1 MFVRTCLC
9 VCLCAPD
16 RLDGWMI
23 FLLLS
28 FWMACSCLSILQPAC
43 LPALLSFYMNY
54 WLTDHLGDSSDWR
67 CRLSVCHFVCSW
79 TKLKWFALVFKPK
92 RKLISCLHL
101 LWLSSLQRS
110 LLSYCDIN
118 LLSPCSVCDEWRIH
132 TINYCQINGYFLF
145 SFWAY

>member
-43 LPALLSFYMNY
+43 LLCSLSTWIID
-54 WLTDHLGDSSDWR
+54 WLTISAILLTGVAVFLSAI
-67 CRLSVCHFVCSW
+67 LSVAELNLNDLLWCSNQ
-79 TKLKWFALVFKPK
+79 
-92 RKLISCLHL
+92 KLISCLHL

-118 LLSPCSVCDEWRIH
+118 LLSPCSVCDDWRIH